1 MAFLYS
7 SFSLKAYWPHDVI
20 PGSSNPCKRHFVPWK
35 PTLIPHLFQSLS
47 ARKLIGH
54 DDVISGS
61 SNVQKG
67 TLLRRSPHLFQSL
80 SARKLIGHDDVISG
94 SSNVQKGTLLR
105 RSPHLFQSLSARKL
119 IGHDD
124 VISGSSN
131 VGKRPWKPTLIP
143 KCFCK
148 DVKDLSIT
156 VYTHS

>member
-1 MAFLYS
+1 MSAVQSQKMAFLYS

-47 ARKLIGH
+47 ARKLIAH

-61 SNVQKG
+61 SNVHSHAKG

-80 SARKLIGHDDVISG
+80 SARKLIGHDDVI
-94 SSNVQKGTLLR
+94 
-105 RSPHLFQSLSARKL
+105 P
-119 IGHDD
+119 
-124 VISGSSN
+124 GSSN

-148 DVKDLSIT
+148 DVKDRSIT